1 MYRVVVK
8 ISGHVYKREFDVL
21 NDAKKF
27 YAAMKKNNKNV
38 WLLDLTSTPKD
49 DKVSTV
55 KKVLAFLDKVSGH

>member
-8 ISGHVYKREFDVL
+8 ISGHVYKREFNTL

-27 YAAMKKNNKNV
+27 YAVMKKNNKNV
-38 WLLDLTSTPKD
+38 WLLDLTPTPKD

-55 KKVLAFLDKVSGH
+55 KKVLTFLDKVSGH